1 MLLLHTL
8 GYFCNKRLLNKT
20 TSALLHRLVPFLAFG
35 PLGLPVAVGKE
46 PWALPSQPGPS
57 GQLSGPGAGG
67 GEGGSIS
74 MGFMAASP
82 LPGNSR
88 PGPTRALMVVLRECM
103 RNYRIM
109 RPGRLNLR
117 LPPSRGCGYRHLREG
132 GAPWSPSRGVQ

>member
-35 PLGLPVAVGKE
+35 PLGLPVAVGK
-46 PWALPSQPGPS
+46 SPG
-57 GQLSGPGAGG
+57 LCLVNLGPRVSFLAP
-67 GEGGSIS
+67 GGSIS

-82 LPGNSR
+82 LPGKSR
-88 PGPTRALMVVLRECM
+88 PGPTRALMEVLRECV